1 MTDRIRIV
9 LADDQRLFVESLKSV
24 IETRSRDIEVVGV
37 AYDGKEAVELVRRH
51 RPDIALL
58 DVRMPVM
65 DGVEATAAIRASC
78 PETQVVIL
86 TTYDDEVYVHD
97 ALSKGAVGYLL
108 KETQPSNLIMCLL
121 AVKEGSVMISPA
133 IARKLVRQLDVRPR
147 GSAEEGGA
155 APWLD
160 SLSRREKEV
169 LLLLAQGKSNQG
181 IAAQLFIEEQT
192 VRNHVSMIYSKIG
205 VHDRIEL
212 MLLVNRSSGADK

>member
-1 MTDRIRIV
+1 MGKIKIV

-24 IETRSRDIEVVGV
+24 IETRSADIEVVGV
-37 AYDGKEAVELVRRH
+37 AYDGKEALELVRRY

-65 DGVEATAAIRASC
+65 DGVEATAAIRSFF

-133 IARKLVRQLDVRPR
+133 IARKLVRQLDVRPKDR
-147 GSAEEGGA
+147 GPDDG
-155 APWLD
+155 APWLEA
-160 SLSRREKEV
+160 LSKREKEV
-169 LLLLAQGKSNQG
+169 LLLLSQGLNNQG
-181 IAAQLFIEEQT
+181 IAAKLFIEEQT

-212 MLLVNRSSGADK
+212 MLLVNRSSGNEK

>member
-1 MTDRIRIV
+1 MGKLRII
-9 LADDQRLFVESLKSV
+9 LADDQTLFVESLRSV
-24 IETRSRDIEVVGV
+24 IESRSPEIEVAGV
-37 AYDGKEAVELVRRH
+37 AYDGKAAVELVRRH

-65 DGVEATAAIRASC
+65 DGVEATEAIRANF
-78 PETQVVIL
+78 PGTQVVIL

-121 AVKEGSVMISPA
+121 AVQEGSVMISPA
-133 IARKLVRQLDVRPR
+133 IARKLVRQLDLRPK
-147 GSAEEGGA
+147 GPEGEAG

-160 SLSRREKEV
+160 ALSKREKEV
-169 LLLLAQGKSNQG
+169 LLLLAQGLNNQG

-212 MLLVNRSSGADK
+212 MLLVNRSSGPEK

>member
-1 MTDRIRIV
+1 MAAMRIV
-9 LADDQRLFVESLKSV
+9 MADDQTLFLESLKSV

-37 AYDGKEAVELVRRH
+37 AQDGKRAVELVARL
-51 RPDIALL
+51 RPDVALL

-65 DGVEATAAIRASC
+65 DGVEATAIIRERY

-133 IARKLVRQLDVRPR
+133 IARKLVRQLDLRPKGED
-147 GSAEEGGA
+147 GSA

-160 SLSRREKEV
+160 ALSKREKEV
-169 LLLLAQGKSNQG
+169 LLLLAQGLTNQG
-181 IAAQLFIEEQT
+181 ISERLCIEEQT

-212 MLLVNRSSGADK
+212 MLLVNRPAPT